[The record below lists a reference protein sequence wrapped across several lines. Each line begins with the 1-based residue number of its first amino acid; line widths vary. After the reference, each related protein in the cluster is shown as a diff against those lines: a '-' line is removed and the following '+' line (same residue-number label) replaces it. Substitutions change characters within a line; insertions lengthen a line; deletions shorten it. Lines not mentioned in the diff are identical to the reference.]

1 MQIKSLKLHQFRV
14 YQNCQL
20 HFQGE
25 LVFFI
30 GDNGSGKTSLLEA
43 IHHLAVLRSFRRG
56 KDSDLILWNQKL
68 YTIEAKIETNQKEIL
83 LHVGYGRNSEEE
95 KKPQRS
101 LLVDKEKS
109 KRMSD
114 FIGKLQLVVFTPDDM
129 DFVDTTMSER
139 RRFFDILLS
148 SLYPAYLEA
157 LQNYK
162 RIAERRSHLLKS
174 TSAPNLLYFEAID
187 KELAK
192 AAVTIM
198 QKRKEFLKDF
208 AIPFSRYLSM
218 ISNGQDDWQLLY
230 HPSMVLAEVNVEQ
243 YQKALQK
250 NLSKDL
256 QTRQNSLGIHR
267 DKIVFQ
273 HPQTKKDVQLAASQG
288 QKRTLALALR
298 MAQFDMAR
306 HISKET
312 PVVLIDDV
320 LNELDLNRRT
330 RFITFLQ
337 EIGQAFV
344 TTTDLTGMED
354 FIAEQKQKMLVEV
367 FQVQKNGKIHLLEQ

>member
-1 MQIKSLKLHQFRV
+1 MRIKSLKLHQFRV
-14 YQNCQL
+14 YQSCQL

-56 KDSDLILWNQKL
+56 KDNDLILWQEKF
-68 YTIEAKIETNQKEIL
+68 YTIEAQIETNQKEIL
-83 LHVGYGRNSEEE
+83 LHVGYGRNHEE
-95 KKPQRS
+95 KKIQRS
-101 LLVDKEKS
+101 LLIDKEKI

-192 AAVTIM
+192 PAVFIM
-198 QKRKEFLKDF
+198 TKREEFLKEFTKPF
-208 AIPFSRYLSM
+208 AHYISM
-218 ISNGQDDWQLLY
+218 ISAQQDDWQLLY
-230 HPSMVLAEVNVEQ
+230 QPSMVLAEVNVAQ

-250 NLSKDL
+250 NLPKDL

-267 DKIVFQ
+267 DKIYFQ

-288 QKRTLALALR
+288 QKRTVALALR

-344 TTTDLTGMED
+344 TTTDLTGMEK
-354 FIAEQKQKMLVEV
+354 FIWQQKQKMLVEV
-367 FQVQKNGKIHLLEQ
+367 FQVQKNGQIVLLE